1 MSLGA
6 FSKTFEIMLLGRTII
21 GFGSETLFVVIA
33 TVVSEWF
40 FDLETS
46 LAFGIYLGVANLTGS
61 ASG

>member
-1 MSLGA
+1 
-6 FSKTFEIMLLGRTII
+6 MLLVRTII